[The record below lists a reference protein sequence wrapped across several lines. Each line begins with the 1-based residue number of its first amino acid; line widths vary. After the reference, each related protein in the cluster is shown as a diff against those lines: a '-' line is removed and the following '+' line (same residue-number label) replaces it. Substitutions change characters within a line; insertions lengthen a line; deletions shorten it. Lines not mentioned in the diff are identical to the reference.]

1 MEILPVA
8 RSETGLVKTDKY
20 GVLPLEISHHY
31 YEGINMKTAE
41 FTNEQTKATA
51 ASRAESVQFSNA
63 LPVWKFVL
71 LTVLTFSVYEII
83 WFNRNWRQL
92 KAHKNLD
99 IRPGLRTAGL
109 FVPIYGL
116 VLIYRQ
122 LSDIREFS
130 KGVGLEKLF
139 SPGSILLFWIIFS
152 AAWKAPDPY
161 WLISNLSVLPLTV
174 VQGVLNSYWKNE
186 QTGLAVR
193 QGFSGGQI
201 ALLVIGAIVWVL
213 VLIGMFVPE

>member
-1 MEILPVA
+1 
-8 RSETGLVKTDKY
+8 
-20 GVLPLEISHHY
+20 
-31 YEGINMKTAE
+31 MKTAE
-41 FTNEQTKATA
+41 FTNEQTKATVS
-51 ASRAESVQFSNA
+51 SRAESVQFSNA
-63 LPVWKFVL
+63 QSVWKFVL
-71 LTVLTFSVYEII
+71 LAVLTFGVYEII

-99 IRPGLRTAGL
+99 IRPGWRTVGL
-109 FVPIYGL
+109 FVPFYGL

-130 KGVGLEKLF
+130 KEVGLEKLF
-139 SPGSILLFWIIFS
+139 SPGSTLLFWMIFT

-161 WLISNLSVLPLTV
+161 WLISNLSVVPLVV

-186 QTGLAVR
+186 QTGRVER
-193 QGFSGGQI
+193 KGFSGGQI
-201 ALLVIGAIVWVL
+201 ALLVIGAIAWVL